1 MGSSS
6 SFPTPFGSACLR
18 GGPQG
23 NATKGHLMCM
33 KTVVTIA
40 REISI
45 CVENQELPV
54 QTGASPSVLLLEL
67 SLQAGDQLTQLLG
80 QVFHLER

>member
-1 MGSSS
+1 
-6 SFPTPFGSACLR
+6 
-18 GGPQG
+18 
-23 NATKGHLMCM
+23 MCM

-40 REISI
+40 TEISI

>member
-1 MGSSS
+1 
-6 SFPTPFGSACLR
+6 
-18 GGPQG
+18 
-23 NATKGHLMCM
+23 MCM